1 MAKQFKP
8 KTSGATVLDTTAP
21 EETTVNSDTVEEGVE
36 NTVDTVDT
44 VDTVEDKVEEVVAN
58 ESIVQKSPVKNVKIL
73 PKCDHT
79 CCIGGT
85 RYFLKKGVQTNVPQE
100 VKDILNKSGLL
111 MPL

>member
-21 EETTVNSDTVEEGVE
+21 EETTVNNDTVEEGVE
-36 NTVDTVDT
+36 NT

-58 ESIVQKSPVKNVKIL
+58 ENIVQKSPVKNVKIL

>member
-8 KTSGATVLDTTAP
+8 KTSGSTVLDTVSP
-21 EETTVNSDTVEEGVE
+21 DETTVDEGVE
-36 NTVDTVDT
+36 T
-44 VDTVEDKVEEVVAN
+44 TVEVPVDEVVAN
-58 ESIVQKSPVKNVKIL
+58 ESVVQKSPVKNVKIL
-73 PKCDHT
+73 PKYDHV

-85 RYFLKKGVQTNVPQE
+85 RYFLKKEVQTNVPQE

>member
-1 MAKQFKP
+1 MAKQFTP

-21 EETTVNSDTVEEGVE
+21 EETTVNNDTVEEGVE
-36 NTVDTVDT
+36 NTVDTV
-44 VDTVEDKVEEVVAN
+44 EDNVEEVVAN
-58 ESIVQKSPVKNVKIL
+58 ENIVQKSLVKNVKIL

>member
-21 EETTVNSDTVEEGVE
+21 EETTVNNDTVEEGVE
-36 NTVDTVDT
+36 NTVDTV
-44 VDTVEDKVEEVVAN
+44 EDNVEEVVAN
-58 ESIVQKSPVKNVKIL
+58 ENIVQKSPVKNVKIL